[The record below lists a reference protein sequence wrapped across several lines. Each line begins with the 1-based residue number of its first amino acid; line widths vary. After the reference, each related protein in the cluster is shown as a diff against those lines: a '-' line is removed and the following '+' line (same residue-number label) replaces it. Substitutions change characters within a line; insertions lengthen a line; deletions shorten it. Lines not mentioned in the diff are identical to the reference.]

1 MCDKLV
7 GKVNA
12 IDASKLVNKTDC
24 NAKIKYIE
32 DKIPTVT
39 KLPTAAALSAVENK
53 ISNVSDVIKE
63 KADYDV
69 KISDIA
75 TLLLLII
82 INLWMTYLIQR

>member
-7 GKVNA
+7 EKVNA
-12 IDASKLVNKTDC
+12 IDTSKLVNKTDY

-39 KLPTAAALSAVENK
+39 KLATTAALSAVENK

-69 KISDIA
+69 KISDIV

-82 INLWMTYLIQR
+82 INL